1 MTQSHEGFV
10 ALQVRF
16 NGCATVTISKD
27 NPAEI
32 KADLLALGL
41 SEVEAQQ
48 ILDDAGQRFLAAIGQ
63 GPVDASEGIANVKKP
78 VSQGGLGGKEV
89 VETGPKCGH
98 GVPRVLRNGSKGKFW
113 SCVAKDENG
122 DFLWKKKEGCKILDY
137 EEGLKQLN
145 GNA

>member
-1 MTQSHEGFV
+1 MQQHEGFV

-48 ILDDAGQRFLAAIGQ
+48 ILEDAGQRFLAAIGQ
-63 GPVDASEGIANVKKP
+63 GPVDANEGINNVKKE
-78 VSQGGLGGKEV
+78 LGGKEV

-98 GVPRVLRNGSKGKFW
+98 GVPRVKRTNKNGGHFW
-113 SCVAKDENG
+113 SCVAKDANG
-122 DFLWKKKEGCKILDY
+122 DFLWKKKEGCAILDY

-145 GNA
+145 G

>member
-1 MTQSHEGFV
+1 MSNYEGFV
-10 ALQVRF
+10 ALQVKF
-16 NGCATVTISKD
+16 AGCAAITISKG

-32 KADLLALGL
+32 KADLMALGL

-48 ILDDAGQRFLAAIGQ
+48 ILEDAGERFLAAIGQ
-63 GPVDASEGIANVKKP
+63 GPVSANEGIDNVKK
-78 VSQGGLGGKEV
+78 GLGGKEV

-137 EEGLKQLN
+137 DEGVKLLN
-145 GNA
+145 G